1 MSIRVMTAA
10 LAASLICSTTLYA
23 GTVIDTTPN
32 EDGSIGSIGS
42 PGNAAT
48 FGQTFTVGLDD
59 TTLSSFTMFLIGR
72 TTASLDLRGYVA
84 AWDDTNFRALGVA
97 PLYSSPTV
105 TMSGDGAR
113 GEFTFS
119 PNIALAPLQR
129 YVVFLSTSELLPQPG
144 SGNYALPLAQDSLPA
159 ERSVFQDNGS
169 DFGSLFTSGW
179 SSITISDLSFRVNL
193 SPAVV
198 VTPPDSAIPEPATW
212 AMLII
217 GFGGIGA
224 GMRRRRAHS
233 ELVTA

>member
-1 MSIRVMTAA
+1 MNVLVLTTA
-10 LAASLICSTTLYA
+10 LAAALLCSTSLCA
-23 GTVIDTTPN
+23 ATVIDTTPN
-32 EDGSIGSIGS
+32 ENGSIGAIGS

-48 FGQTFTVGLDD
+48 FGQTFTVGLED
-59 TTLSSFTMFLIGR
+59 TTLSTFTMFLIGR
-72 TTASLDLRGYVA
+72 RDASLDLRGYVA
-84 AWDDTNFRALGVA
+84 AWDDTNFRALGIA

-105 TMSGDGAR
+105 TMNGDGTR

-144 SGNYALPLAQDSLPA
+144 SGTYALPLAQDSLPA

-193 SPAVV
+193 GPAAV
-198 VTPPDSAIPEPATW
+198 VTPPDSAIPEASTW
-212 AMLII
+212 ALMILGFASGGVML
-217 GFGGIGA
+217 
-224 GMRRRRAHS
+224 RRRRGA
-233 ELVTA
+233 LARVG